1 MNISSTMEDYLETI
15 FELESGDRHVRV
27 KDIAQKMNVKL
38 PTVTSM
44 LNTLQNRNL
53 VSHEKYDHVE
63 LTRKGRKVAKEIY
76 RSHTMI
82 KKFLMDILNIDA
94 KTADEDACK
103 MEHAVSAE
111 TLERIVK
118 FMEFIEEC
126 PRGGSDWIENF
137 ARYHKHGRS
146 EEKCLEHMKDFEKQ
160 YSAEIKKIE
169 DKLT

>member
-15 FELESGDRHVRV
+15 FELESDNEYVRV
-27 KDIAQKMNVKL
+27 KDIAHKMNVKL

-44 LNTLQNRNL
+44 LNSLQKRSL

-63 LTRKGRKVAKEIY
+63 LTRKGRKIAKEVY

-82 KKFLMDILNIDA
+82 KKFLMDVLNIDA

-103 MEHAVSAE
+103 MEHAVSSE
-111 TLERIVK
+111 TLERIVT

-126 PRGGSDWIENF
+126 PRGGSDWLKNF
-137 ARYHKHGRS
+137 DRYHKHGRS
-146 EEKCLEHMKDFEKQ
+146 DEKCLERMKDFEKQ

-169 DKLT
+169 NKLT